1 MKPIFDSTIHEIL
14 NERLNKLEVH
24 FNADFLFYFGP
35 ITDTLDKPFRDLIEE
50 LKAEPDTKE
59 TLFIVL
65 NTPGGSAETVER
77 LVKITRHHYK
87 EVNFIVPD
95 SAYSAGT
102 IFCLSGDKIF
112 MDYSSS
118 LGPIDPQVY
127 NGKNWVPALG
137 YLDKVE
143 ELINKSIAGTI
154 SQAELLMLREQDLAM
169 LRRHEQARDLTVALL
184 KEWLVKYK
192 FKNWNTHNSTGLPV
206 TLVEKE
212 TRATEIA
219 RDLGDNKLWHSHG
232 RSIGVAALTHILK
245 LKIEDYSTEPI
256 LTKLIRDYNDLI
268 CQYITRN
275 GGEMFFHTKKFI

>member
-1 MKPIFDSTIHEIL
+1 MKPIFDSTLHEIL
-14 NERLNKLEVH
+14 NERLNKLEDY
-24 FNADFLFYFGP
+24 FNADFLFYYGP
-35 ITDTLDKPFRDLIEE
+35 ITDSLDKPFRDLIEE
-50 LKAEPDTKE
+50 LKREQDSRN

-77 LVKITRHHYK
+77 LVKITRHHFD
-87 EVNFIVPD
+87 EVNFIIPD

-102 IFCLSGDKIF
+102 IFCLSGDKIY

-118 LGPIDPQVY
+118 LGPIDPQVF

-143 ELINKSIAGTI
+143 ELINKSLLGTI
-154 SQAELLMLREQDLAM
+154 SQAELIMLREQDLAM
-169 LRRHEQARDLTVALL
+169 LRRHEQARDLTIALL

-192 FKNWNTHNSTGLPV
+192 FKNWSIHKSSGKEVSTL
-206 TLVEKE
+206 EKE
-212 TRATEIA
+212 QRATEIA

-232 RSIGVAALTHILK
+232 RSIGVAALTKILR
-245 LKIEDYSTEPI
+245 LKIEDYSNDEKVTM
-256 LTKLIRDYNDLI
+256 LIRDYNDLI

-275 GGEMFFHTKKFI
+275 GGEMFFHTRKFI

>member
-1 MKPIFDSTIHEIL
+1 MKLIFDSTIHEIL
-14 NERLNKLEVH
+14 NERLNRLESH
-24 FNADFLFYFGP
+24 FNADFMFYYGP
-35 ITDTLDKPFRDLIEE
+35 ITDSLDKPFRDLIEE
-50 LKAEPDTKE
+50 LKAEPDTKD
-59 TLFIVL
+59 TLFIVI

-77 LVKITRHHYK
+77 LVKITRHHYN
-87 EVNFIVPD
+87 EVCFVIPD

-102 IFCLSGDKIF
+102 IFCLSGDKIY

-118 LGPIDPQVY
+118 LGPIDPQVF

-154 SQAELLMLREQDLAM
+154 SQAELIMLREQDLAM

-192 FKNWNTHNSTGLPV
+192 FKNWNTHSSTSLPV
-206 TLVEKE
+206 SPAEKE
-212 TRATEIA
+212 QRATEIA

-245 LKIEDYSTEPI
+245 LKIEDYSCDPV

-268 CQYITRN
+268 CQYVTRN